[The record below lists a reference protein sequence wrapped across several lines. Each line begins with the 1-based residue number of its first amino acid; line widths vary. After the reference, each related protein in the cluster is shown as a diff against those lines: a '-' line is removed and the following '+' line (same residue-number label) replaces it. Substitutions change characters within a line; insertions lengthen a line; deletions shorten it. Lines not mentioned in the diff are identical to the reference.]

1 MLIGALS
8 YISLVLDSEVFDNEL
23 INDISGVGS
32 TYTLFALLL
41 FYKIVINSS

>member
-8 YISLVLDSEVFDNEL
+8 YISLVLDSEAFDNEL
-23 INDISGVGS
+23 ISDISGVGS

-41 FYKIVINSS
+41 LYKIVINSS